1 MSLQL
6 CPSVRPSVRKNTVI
20 LPVYAGPVKS
30 RWSFA
35 SSNKNT
41 FHTVRALQPGLQL
54 EVYPLSTATTPSSQ
68 LARTCAGV
76 SIGLQNCANAMVPGG
91 PVRSKLAPKP
101 AHPLVHF
108 PRVRGLIRG
117 APHCFPL
124 SWKLKPVHFLVG
136 EVKDLESCK
145 EIIFGC

>member
-1 MSLQL
+1 MKFFYGHDLTQ
-6 CPSVRPSVRKNTVI
+6 CRYNCVRPSVRPSVRKNTVI

-68 LARTCAGV
+68 FARHF
-76 SIGLQNCANAMVPGG
+76 
-91 PVRSKLAPKP
+91 KL
-101 AHPLVHF
+101 
-108 PRVRGLIRG
+108 G
-117 APHCFPL
+117 
-124 SWKLKPVHFLVG
+124 
-136 EVKDLESCK
+136 
-145 EIIFGC
+145 